1 MFDHARHPC
10 IPDDGNADPGTTA
23 HEEQAVSPR
32 SMIVPWLA
40 DG

>member
-1 MFDHARHPC
+1 MFEDARHPC
-10 IPDDGNADPGTTA
+10 ISDDGNANPGTTA

-32 SMIVPWLA
+32 SMIVPLLA